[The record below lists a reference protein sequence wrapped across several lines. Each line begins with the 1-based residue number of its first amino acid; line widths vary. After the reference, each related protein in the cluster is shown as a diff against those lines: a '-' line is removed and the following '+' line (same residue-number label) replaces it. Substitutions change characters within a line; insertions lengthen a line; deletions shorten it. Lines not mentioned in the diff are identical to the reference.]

1 MKFRYLDFKKN
12 LFETNSLQGKS
23 NFEGNQG
30 IMGSMIPQEN
40 QLVVSF
46 FQSIDVCFYWKKI
59 KTRFQGRIKH
69 GHGLLNFYSCRAF
82 LNY

>member
-1 MKFRYLDFKKN
+1 LDLKKI
-12 LFETNSLQGKS
+12 LFETNNLQGKS

-46 FQSIDVCFYWKKI
+46 FQSIDVCFY
-59 KTRFQGRIKH
+59 
-69 GHGLLNFYSCRAF
+69 
-82 LNY
+82 

>member
-1 MKFRYLDFKKN
+1 MK
-12 LFETNSLQGKS
+12 SLQVTS

-46 FQSIDVCFYWKKI
+46 FISLDVCFY
-59 KTRFQGRIKH
+59 
-69 GHGLLNFYSCRAF
+69 
-82 LNY
+82 